1 MSPAAPDAEDFRQ
14 FRDEVLSAIR
24 DLRQSLETGYQR
36 KDVADR
42 EMQLLGIQ
50 ITGIE
55 GEVHTL
61 TKRVDSWETRAEKAR
76 SARWSIFA
84 SSLLGPI
91 LVVIC
96 LRAMG
101 LVGAG

>member
-1 MSPAAPDAEDFRQ
+1 MSPAPSSAELMR
-14 FRDEVLSAIR
+14 RIDEIVTRLDRITE
-24 DLRQSLETGYQR
+24 SLERSYLR
-36 KDVADR
+36 RDVYDADRVADS
-42 EMQLLGIQ
+42 LQ
-50 ITGIE
+50 IKSLEDG
-55 GEVHTL
+55 HHLL

-84 SSLLGPI
+84 SSLLGPV
-91 LVVIC
+91 LVVVV